1 MSNTLHYAI
10 KDRDGKINQ
19 EPGKKD
25 AKRDQKAYGGLIVR
39 SKGEGEYKPWKPHHV
54 FLWVF
59 LGIQAI
65 FIIWLVTGLT
75 GNAHSI
81 NPDTIAQ
88 CKQVTAGVTKAASMG
103 MTQAQCVSWLG
114 GAAKTGTAIGAGLI
128 VVVWVVV
135 DFFLGLTYG
144 IYRLVKR

>member
-1 MSNTLHYAI
+1 MSSTLHYAV
-10 KDRDGKINQ
+10 KDRDGKITQ

-25 AKRDQKAYGGLIVR
+25 AKRDQRAYGGLIVR
-39 SKGEGEYKPWKPHHV
+39 SKGEGEYKPYKPKKV

-59 LGIQAI
+59 LATQAV
-65 FIIWLVTGLT
+65 FIIWLVVGLT

-81 NPDTIAQ
+81 NPDTVAQ
-88 CKQVTAGVTKAASMG
+88 CRTQAAGMG
-103 MTQAQCVSWLG
+103 MTQAQCLTFLG
-114 GAAKTGTAIGAGLI
+114 SAAKTGTAIGAGLI